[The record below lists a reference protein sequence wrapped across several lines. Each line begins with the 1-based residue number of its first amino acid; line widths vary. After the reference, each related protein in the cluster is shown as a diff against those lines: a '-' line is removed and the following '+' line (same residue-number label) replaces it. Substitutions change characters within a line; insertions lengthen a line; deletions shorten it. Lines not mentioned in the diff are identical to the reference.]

1 MDSDTYVFS
10 KQPGFVE
17 TKVRKAF
24 KQAVPLRTVVI
35 YCYDPRA
42 VNIPHAVAKALPG
55 EVYPGEIVRDE
66 QGNKIASTTT
76 VFPVVVAGGR
86 AVDALR
92 SITVAQHLFGIE
104 NIVVVHHTYCGA
116 TSFTPEGLIK
126 AFHSEQGVDI
136 SALYDP
142 GNIAIADYESSL
154 KRDTRLLRESKG
166 TPKHVNIYGYLFNID
181 TETLTLI
188 VADRANS
195 STQHHC
201 SEVA

>member
-1 MDSDTYVFS
+1 MNFDAYAFS

-17 TKVRKAF
+17 TEVRKLF

-42 VNIPHAVAKALPG
+42 TNIPRAVAKAMSG
-55 EVYPGEIVRDE
+55 EVYPGEIVTDE
-66 QGNKIASTTT
+66 SGKKIASTTT
-76 VFPVVVAGGR
+76 IFPVVVAGGR

-126 AFHSEQGVDI
+126 AFHIEQGVDI
-136 SALYDP
+136 SSLYDRSDV
-142 GNIAIADYESSL
+142 AIADYESSL
-154 KRDTRLLRESKG
+154 KRDASLLRQSKG
-166 TPKHVNIYGYLFNID
+166 TPKGVNIYGYLFNID
-181 TETLTLI
+181 AEELTL
-188 VADRANS
+188 VVEDRA
-195 STQHHC
+195 TRHL
-201 SEVA
+201 AG